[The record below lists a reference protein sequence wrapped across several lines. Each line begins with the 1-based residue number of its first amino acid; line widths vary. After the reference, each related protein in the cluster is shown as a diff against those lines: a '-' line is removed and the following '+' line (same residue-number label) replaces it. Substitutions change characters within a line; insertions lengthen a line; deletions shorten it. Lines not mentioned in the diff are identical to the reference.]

1 MKINI
6 SIDLNPLLK
15 AKTDITKAGNEPPSS
30 GSNHKTKRSSKED
43 KSGGKTSSKSKS
55 SYSIAALCQISVN
68 IGGDQVG

>member
-1 MKINI
+1 MN
-6 SIDLNPLLK
+6 LFF
-15 AKTDITKAGNEPPSS
+15 KTKTEITKAEKEPSSS
-30 GSNHKTKRSSKED
+30 GSNKTKRSSKED